1 MNPGIKQSMNWSVI
15 ITEKA
20 KKSLRKIPKSD
31 YNKISNVID
40 KLKLNP
46 FLPSVRK
53 LKANTDIWRL
63 RAGNYRIFLK
73 LFPNEKVVF
82 IFDIKRRT
90 STTY

>member
-1 MNPGIKQSMNWSVI
+1 MSWNII

-31 YNKISNVID
+31 YKKISNTID

-46 FLPSVRK
+46 FLSPAQK
-53 LKANTDIWRL
+53 LKASTDVWRL
-63 RAGNYRIFLK
+63 RTGNYRIFLK
-73 LFPNEKVVF
+73 LFSNEKVVF
-82 IFDIKRRT
+82 VFNVKRRT